1 MKIKC
6 SIGICLLFGL
16 FACDSFLDEKPDK
29 SIVVITSLKDVRS
42 LLDNS
47 VVFNR
52 QGMLTGR
59 SSDEFYITPAGLVP
73 LNVTEKRTYLWMD
86 DPFQGEMVNDWVT
99 PYQQVFY
106 ANVALETLDDI
117 KVDASAAIGE
127 LRGEALF
134 HRSFAYFNLL
144 QQFAPAYRL
153 DGDNTGLLGI
163 VLKQSAEVNEPAVR
177 YSLQECYDQI
187 EEDLLEA
194 VDLLPAT
201 GLYKTRPNKAAA
213 LGLLAR
219 IYLVAFDFEG
229 AAETALAAL
238 DYYEARLD
246 FNEIDVD
253 ARFPFQTFGDE
264 TIFYSVQSSTRLNI
278 SREAFVAEELT
289 ELFKEGDLRIPAY
302 FDEVD
307 SGRYLYSG
315 KHSGNVSFFG
325 GISVGELEL
334 TAAEAL
340 ARVGSYTEALE
351 ILNGFLAR
359 RFSPEYYEPANQS
372 GLELVKK
379 IIDERKLE
387 LFGRGIRWFDLRRLN
402 QEPEFE
408 TVFVRERDGNA
419 ISILPNSPKYVF
431 PIPDLEIERN
441 GIEQNE
447 R

>member
-1 MKIKC
+1 MKY
-6 SIGICLLFGL
+6 SIVISLLFGL
-16 FACDSFLDEKPDK
+16 FACDSFLDEKPDQ
-29 SIVVITSLKDVRS
+29 SIVVVTTLKDVRS

-59 SSDEFYITPAGLVP
+59 SSDEFYITPAGLAP
-73 LNVTEKRTYLWMD
+73 LNVTEQRTYLWMD

-106 ANVALETLDDI
+106 ANVALEALNDI
-117 KVDASAAIGE
+117 KEGASAAIGE

-153 DGDNTGLLGI
+153 DGNNAGLLGI
-163 VLKQSAEVNEPAVR
+163 VLKQSAAVNEPAVR
-177 YSLQECYDQI
+177 YALQDCYGQV
-187 EEDLLEA
+187 EQDLLEA
-194 VDLLPAT
+194 VELLPAS

-213 LGLLAR
+213 LGMLAR
-219 IYLVAFDFEG
+219 LYLVTFDFEG
-229 AAETALAAL
+229 AAEAAMAAL
-238 DYYEARLD
+238 DNYEARLD

-264 TIFYSVQSSTRLNI
+264 TIFYSVHSSTRLNI
-278 SREAFVAEELT
+278 SREAFVADVVT
-289 ELFKEGDLRIPAY
+289 GLFKEGDLRIPAY
-302 FDEVD
+302 FDEAD
-307 SGRYLYSG
+307 EGRYLYSG
-315 KHSGNVSFFG
+315 KHSGNVTFFG

-340 ARVGSYTEALE
+340 ARIGSSAEAIE

-359 RFSPEYYEPANQS
+359 RFSPEYYEPVNES

-402 QEPEFE
+402 QEPEFA
-408 TVFVRERDGNA
+408 TVFVRERDGNE
-419 ISILPNSPKYVF
+419 IRIPPNSPKYVF
-431 PIPDLEIERN
+431 PIPDLEIERT